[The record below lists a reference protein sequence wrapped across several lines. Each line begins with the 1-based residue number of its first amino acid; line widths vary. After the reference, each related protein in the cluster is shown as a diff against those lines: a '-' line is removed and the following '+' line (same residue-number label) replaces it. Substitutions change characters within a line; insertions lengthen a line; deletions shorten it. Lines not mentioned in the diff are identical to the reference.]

1 MEREKC
7 FIKVIADG
15 FINYHPAKFHQW
27 GKSRIDHYVVSVGI
41 VENSEGRIITIEP
54 DSIFFA
60 KPSLKTIVEENVIF
74 TRGTIWTERGL
85 ILEMIARGI
94 LDKNQYDEAMSVF
107 ISYYSKLNEYPYDKC
122 PI

>member
-94 LDKNQYDEAMSVF
+94 LDKNQYDEAMSFF

>member
-41 VENSEGRIITIEP
+41 VENSEGRIITIAP
-54 DSIFFA
+54 DSILFA

-74 TRGTIWTERGL
+74 NLNSEHPNYNL
-85 ILEMIARGI
+85 INEMISVGI
-94 LDKNQYDEAMSVF
+94 LYDDQFEEAVSIF
-107 ISYYSKLNEYPYDKC
+107 NSYYSEHIDKPRYKC